1 MREIFLR
8 YVHAGALSR
17 DADALAELFTEDG
30 VFEAPLVPDGHQF
43 PNRLVGREA
52 IRTGMAEYYRRPV
65 GAPGVVDTARS
76 SFVVHD
82 TTDPDVFIAEIDTV
96 VDGAAMSL
104 VQIVRLRD
112 GKIARLRDYFAPDT
126 VA

>member
-1 MREIFLR
+1 VREIFGR

-30 VFEAPLVPDGHQF
+30 VLEAPLVPAGHPF
-43 PNRLVGREA
+43 PRLMVGRET
-52 IRTGMAEYYRRPV
+52 IRKCMAEYYRRPA
-65 GAPGVVDTARS
+65 GAPGTVDTAKS
-76 SFVVHD
+76 SFVLHD
-82 TTDPDVFIAEIDTV
+82 TADPDVFIAEIDTV
-96 VDGAAMSL
+96 VDGEAMSL